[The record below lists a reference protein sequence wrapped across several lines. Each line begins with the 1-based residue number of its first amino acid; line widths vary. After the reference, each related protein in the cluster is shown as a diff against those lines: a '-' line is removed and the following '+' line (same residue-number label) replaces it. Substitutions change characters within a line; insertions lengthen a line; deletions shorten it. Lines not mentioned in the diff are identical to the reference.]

1 MTKVMPMVLG
11 AITMTVRRKS
21 KKGLFSK
28 LIVTLVVLLNTLFA
42 TAVLYVYLKVGS
54 EPVALIGAWFS
65 FTTGELWML
74 SAIRKKKAQPINPIE
89 QEEQI

>member
-1 MTKVMPMVLG
+1 
-11 AITMTVRRKS
+11 MTVRRKS